1 MGTRPQRGLTPS
13 QSGPPPAPAFESL
26 RTEALSSPA
35 SFRGELPMEM
45 TAADHVRVMSDYS
58 RAGIERAMALGN
70 RGPIRFGGDGRLDPA
85 ILDAYW
91 TVGFYVFEGVVGP
104 EELAEL
110 RADVDAV
117 LARAPASPDADKD
130 RTDGI
135 VKPPYR
141 WAKPLSDPVGGTD
154 KNNGRHPVA
163 MQQPTLGDGGP
174 AWTIELLHGN
184 LHLMDTALR
193 LYGHPG
199 LLGVAASILGDDFVP
214 YNEVTFVKEPGLG
227 PSVAWHQ
234 DGTTHWDA
242 ADWDQ
247 GAHGFNFMTQ
257 LYPSTAGNCVWV
269 LPGSHKKGKAD
280 IRKLVAAC
288 GSDRIEGAVPMLS
301 GAGDTI
307 VTNRQL
313 LHGSFANS
321 SPDRRVT
328 LNAGFFPRKRVLG
341 VTTRRLEGAI
351 ETFDLDRINAR
362 ARIIQL
368 AIDARRKRFPHE
380 TPHVY
385 KPLQGREDEARWNE
399 TTRQT
404 LLKNYN
410 QLDMFI

>member
-1 MGTRPQRGLTPS
+1 MAMTET
-13 QSGPPPAPAFESL
+13 APA
-26 RTEALSSPA
+26 AL
-35 SFRGELPMEM
+35 
-45 TAADHVRVMSDYS
+45 TAADHARAMAAYS
-58 RAGIERAMALGN
+58 RAGEARARALGN
-70 RGPIRFGGDGRLDPA
+70 RGPIRFGADGKLLPE
-85 ILDAYW
+85 ILDSYW
-91 TVGFYVFEGVVGP
+91 MHGFYVFEGVVGD

-110 RADVDAV
+110 RAAVDAV
-117 LARAPASPDADKD
+117 LARAPVAPDAALD
-130 RTDGI
+130 RFGRPALGEGI
-135 VKPPYR
+135 IKPPYKIAR
-141 WAKPLSDPVGGTD
+141 PLSDPVGGTD
-154 KNNGRHPVA
+154 QNNGRHPSQMLQPVA
-163 MQQPTLGDGGP
+163 AEGSPE
-174 AWTIELLHGN
+174 WVVELLYGN
-184 LHLMDTALR
+184 LHLMDECLR

-234 DGTTHWDA
+234 DGTTHWNA
-242 ADWDQ
+242 PDWDQ

-257 LYPSTAGNCVWV
+257 LYPSTAGNGVWV
-269 LPGSHKKGKAD
+269 LPGSHKLGKAD
-280 IRKLVAAC
+280 IRKKVAEA
-288 GSDRIEGAVPMLS
+288 GSDRIEGAVPMLCE
-301 GAGDTI
+301 AGDTI